1 MSNLPMKPDKLTPT
15 AEELARVN
23 EILNSDASGLRKTLS
38 VFATALAPMAR
49 HYAQLEAAKTPEQR
63 AKETRQ
69 YKADAEQRATEKSEK
84 QAATWRKF
92 YEKWCLRD
100 TWLLESEAVSLALEV
115 QPSWLLP
122 IIDADALLKL
132 AISCAGYS
140 LPIEKVS
147 GVHSKWRVKPADWVR
162 WLKEKGYSVNAQ
174 LEAITQPKVPEI
186 KAEPQTA
193 RATESRERKKARRI
207 SDLKGFVAEVEQ
219 RARAANL
226 PWDRTSIPVT
236 KADFRAVFFKQ
247 YPRYRDLSR
256 ASFDNDFTEV
266 GVKFRPGVRRKKNN
280 VLKAL
285 FRKG

>member
-1 MSNLPMKPDKLTPT
+1 MSNLPIKPDKPTPT
-15 AEELARVN
+15 PEEIARVN
-23 EILNSDASGLRKTLS
+23 ELLTSDAPGLIKFFG
-38 VFATALAPMAR
+38 VAATALAPMAR
-49 HYAQLEAAKTPEQR
+49 RHAELEAAKTPEQR
-63 AKETRQ
+63 AREARQ
-69 YKADAEQRATEKSEK
+69 HEADAERRTKEQREK

-100 TWLLESEAVSLALEV
+100 TWLLESEAVPLALEV

-140 LPIEKVS
+140 LPIEKLS
-147 GVHSKWRVKPADWVR
+147 WMQTKWRVKPADWVR

-193 RATESRERKKARRI
+193 RATESRERKKALRI
-207 SDLKGFVAEVEQ
+207 GDLKRFVAEVEK
-219 RARAANL
+219 RAQAAKL
-226 PWDRTSIPVT
+226 LWDRTGIPVT

-247 YPRYRDLSR
+247 HAQYRELSR
-256 ASFDNDFTEV
+256 DSFDNDFTEI
-266 GVKFRPGVRRKKNN
+266 GVKFRPGVKRKKNN
-280 VLKAL
+280 VIKAL
-285 FRKG
+285 FSSG